1 MYWLIFWFHIVILYK
16 ISFHLIGHTIW
27 FYIEIRFSYFE
38 PPLLFCNG
46 DSKNENFNSLQKYR
60 VRPIKWKGIL
70 HRLTIWSQKIGQYNS
85 VESSLK
91 MGLIFFHFEDYSK
104 SARWMISFWLV
115 TCYHTPTLH
124 NNAEKPTVIWFFT
137 QILIEST
144 VCNSGINLVKLIII
158 FHRKIWLKRIFLISC
173 SNPPALLG
181 QLQDKSGTTEGQ
193 QRLVF
198 QCSGTCLWQSRHA
211 ERSTHK

>member
-70 HRLTIWSQKIGQYNS
+70 HRLTIWNQKFSQYIPE
-85 VESSLK
+85 ESALK
-91 MGLIFFHFEDYSK
+91 LDLFFSDFEDYSK
-104 SARWMISFWLV
+104 SAQGMILFLLV
-115 TCYHTPTLH
+115 MFLH
-124 NNAEKPTVIWFFT
+124 SNTT
-137 QILIEST
+137 QKCGKT
-144 VCNSGINLVKLIII
+144 HCNRI
-158 FHRKIWLKRIFLISC
+158 FHSVLLQKLSASSCLFLTPNLSC
-173 SNPPALLG
+173 ALV
-181 QLQDKSGTTEGQ
+181 Q
-193 QRLVF
+193 
-198 QCSGTCLWQSRHA
+198 
-211 ERSTHK
+211 